1 MAVTNFAAI
10 HIGSYDVSLEI
21 YEISRKYGIHCIDRV
36 VHHMELGRDS
46 FTNGK
51 IGPDLLDELCTVLKD
66 FVRTASAYRVKEIR
80 IIATSALREAQNDLF
95 VLGKIQQTTGLAV
108 QILSNSEQRFLS
120 YKAIAS
126 METRFNDMI
135 RKGTVIVD
143 LGGGSVQMS
152 VFDNSALITTQNL
165 RMGSLRIRE
174 RLQTLDSL
182 TTDYEKMIRQLI
194 RYDLKSF
201 KKMYLKDRKVETII
215 LNGDFLTEVLFSGT
229 RYRDRSARLLSRA
242 DFEIWYKSIAGL
254 SEEELAVRYGLTPEF
269 ASLFRPSAVIY
280 HQMVEE
286 TDASLIWFP
295 GTHLTRGL
303 AYEFADENNLL
314 KMAHNFGNDI
324 ITAARNIAKRYSV
337 GKPHI
342 DNMDRNA
349 QVLFDATESV
359 HGMKSRDRLL
369 LRIAVM
375 LHDVGK
381 YISFNYVSESSFN
394 IIMSNEIIGLSH
406 AERECI
412 ALSARYMTVP
422 FPQYEELVQESSLNR
437 ERYLKVA
444 YFVAILRYVNTLD
457 RSHMQKVQQLEAKM
471 KDQTLLLKVT
481 VNEDFTLER
490 GLIREEAEFFTDVF
504 GLRPEI
510 KVSRVVG

>member
-21 YEISRKYGIHCIDRV
+21 YEISRKSGIHCIDRV

-80 IIATSALREAQNDLF
+80 IIATSAVREAQNDLF

-280 HQMVEE
+280 H
-286 TDASLIWFP
+286 
-295 GTHLTRGL
+295 
-303 AYEFADENNLL
+303 
-314 KMAHNFGNDI
+314 
-324 ITAARNIAKRYSV
+324 
-337 GKPHI
+337 
-342 DNMDRNA
+342 
-349 QVLFDATESV
+349 
-359 HGMKSRDRLL
+359 
-369 LRIAVM
+369 
-375 LHDVGK
+375 
-381 YISFNYVSESSFN
+381 
-394 IIMSNEIIGLSH
+394 
-406 AERECI
+406 
-412 ALSARYMTVP
+412 
-422 FPQYEELVQESSLNR
+422 
-437 ERYLKVA
+437 
-444 YFVAILRYVNTLD
+444 
-457 RSHMQKVQQLEAKM
+457 
-471 KDQTLLLKVT
+471 
-481 VNEDFTLER
+481 
-490 GLIREEAEFFTDVF
+490 
-504 GLRPEI
+504 
-510 KVSRVVG
+510 

>member
-1 MAVTNFAAI
+1 
-10 HIGSYDVSLEI
+10 
-21 YEISRKYGIHCIDRV
+21 
-36 VHHMELGRDS
+36 
-46 FTNGK
+46 
-51 IGPDLLDELCTVLKD
+51 
-66 FVRTASAYRVKEIR
+66 
-80 IIATSALREAQNDLF
+80 
-95 VLGKIQQTTGLAV
+95 
-108 QILSNSEQRFLS
+108 
-120 YKAIAS
+120 
-126 METRFNDMI
+126 
-135 RKGTVIVD
+135 
-143 LGGGSVQMS
+143 
-152 VFDNSALITTQNL
+152 
-165 RMGSLRIRE
+165 
-174 RLQTLDSL
+174 
-182 TTDYEKMIRQLI
+182 
-194 RYDLKSF
+194 
-201 KKMYLKDRKVETII
+201 
-215 LNGDFLTEVLFSGT
+215 
-229 RYRDRSARLLSRA
+229 
-242 DFEIWYKSIAGL
+242 
-254 SEEELAVRYGLTPEF
+254 
-269 ASLFRPSAVIY
+269 
-280 HQMVEE
+280 
-286 TDASLIWFP
+286 
-295 GTHLTRGL
+295 
-303 AYEFADENNLL
+303 
-314 KMAHNFGNDI
+314 MAHNFGNDI

-444 YFVAILRYVNTLD
+444 YFVAILRYVNALD